1 MRGSRSNGRLG
12 GGKKRRL
19 KGSAMEMSGCCNNEL
34 SAALSSVLLKR
45 A

>member
-1 MRGSRSNGRLG
+1 MAGSVE
-12 GGKKRRL
+12 KRRL
-19 KGSAMEMSGCCNNEL
+19 KESAMEMSGCCNNEL